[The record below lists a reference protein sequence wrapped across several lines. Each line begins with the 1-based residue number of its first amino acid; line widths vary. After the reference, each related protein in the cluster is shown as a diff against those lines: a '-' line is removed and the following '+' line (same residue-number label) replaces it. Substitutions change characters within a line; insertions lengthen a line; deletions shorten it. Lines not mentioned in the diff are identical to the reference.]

1 MILNKYRWLP
11 HPEATPQNIYQYC
24 YLSTIPTDRTLQ
36 ELHIFAF
43 PYAIFFHIS
52 AKFHLFST
60 GSVELVVIISAI
72 PYSAVDKTLVYNG
85 TKKKDKNFDPKDDK
99 VKSAVFWIKYE
110 YFDLLKFS
118 FSLFINFFP
127 LEFAKNF
134 LLYIIAFSI
143 FNF

>member
-1 MILNKYRWLP
+1 MSILAPYINTLVGFSFLSIP
-11 HPEATPQNIYQYC
+11 NLNTEAPIFSV
-24 YLSTIPTDRTLQ
+24 STYT
-36 ELHIFAF
+36 
-43 PYAIFFHIS
+43 
-52 AKFHLFST
+52 K
-60 GSVELVVIISAI
+60 SVELVVIISAI